1 MSKLIYSPTSTLMED
16 TYQNIRES
24 DQTTNGAYFSI
35 GFTGDGYMYT
45 HGKKFRL
52 FQIINNTLSGFTFSV
67 SGGTA
72 QLIID
77 GTTIG
82 QGTVVQSINNDTII
96 NATTTNG
103 VVTLSH
109 KQYLNEGG
117 QYGSATKIPI
127 VTVDNY
133 GHISAISQSS
143 DLDLTKV
150 VANAVS
156 DIGNYY
162 LTGVTDNTAQ
172 NPIYSTSAYIDSAGN
187 IHGNNFYLNGEA
199 LSTLFAPLD
208 HVEQEATSTTIGHV
222 KLYDSADATKG
233 VDSAFAATPN
243 AVYQALSLAK
253 AYADDLV
260 TAQDSMIFVGTIDST
275 GIIRAHNANILT
287 ATDDITNVENTEY
300 KVGWTF
306 RFTTSG
312 TFNGKEVEPGDILIA
327 VESKNTD
334 FDINDWTIIQNNI
347 SGALTST
354 NNLNGLLYASNSR
367 NIQSIALQSGV
378 VTSNGSTLSFVN
390 PNTLWR
396 TIKINNT
403 SIESNELNLKEG
415 TNVRLVNN
423 NGEVTIGVS
432 SSDIIGSSSSLTFT
446 KDLVQF
452 EYNPSGAANLN
463 IGGGLELL
471 SENNAYTLD
480 HISSNISINNKLGS
494 ITIDSYGHVTGFTEV
509 TSLKNPNS
517 ITIRDENTE
526 HIVYDG
532 SVAKILKILNGTDI
546 NLTLA
551 AGVDND
557 IVLTPSIT
565 HKYRP
570 ISFYPT
576 LADLTPTVLIANNAS
591 TTFTL
596 VGGDNVTLT
605 NLDDNGNPLD
615 SGILKINAEDT
626 WRAILAYKF
635 AGGEFSRSS
644 IGSGSLK
651 FSNDFM
657 FASDEIGLCWTEID
671 SEGRVTYVN

>member
-52 FQIINNTLSGFTFSV
+52 FQIINNTLSGFTFNV

-109 KQYLNEGG
+109 KQYLNESG

-150 VANAVS
+150 IANAVS
-156 DIGNYY
+156 NTGNYY
-162 LTGVTDNTAQ
+162 LTGVIDNTAQ
-172 NPIYSTSAYIDSAGN
+172 NPIYSTNAYIDNAGN
-187 IHGNNFYLNGEA
+187 IYGNNFYLDGEA

-222 KLYDSADATKG
+222 KLYDSADATKD
-233 VDSAFAATPN
+233 VASSFAATPN

-312 TFNGKEVEPGDILIA
+312 TFNGKEVEVGDILIA
-327 VESKNTD
+327 VGSKNTD

-378 VTSNGSTLSFVN
+378 VTSNGSALSFVN

-396 TIKINNT
+396 TIKVNNT
-403 SIESNELNLKEG
+403 SIENNELNLKEG

-452 EYNPSGAANLN
+452 EYNPSSAANLN

-471 SENNAYTLD
+471 LENNVYTLD
-480 HISSNISINNKLGS
+480 HISSNISVSNKLGS

-526 HIVYDG
+526 YIVYDG

-576 LADLTPTVLIANNAS
+576 LADLAPTVLIANNAS

-615 SGILKINAEDT
+615 SGILRINAEDT

-651 FSNDFM
+651 FSSDFM